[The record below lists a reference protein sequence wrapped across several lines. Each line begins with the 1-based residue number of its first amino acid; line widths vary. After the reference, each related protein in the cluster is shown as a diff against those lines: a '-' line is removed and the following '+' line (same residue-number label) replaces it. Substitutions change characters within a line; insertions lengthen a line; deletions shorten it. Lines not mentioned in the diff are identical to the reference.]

1 VVDVSD
7 DAKVARVF
15 YSHEKTGIIVQS
27 KRRVNLKLLLRR
39 KIKGLFDWPCG
50 RSLDNHGGMS
60 ESDPAQRPDESVP
73 KFRVNAQVFQI
84 LGLLA
89 VALALPITILV
100 LGLIGM
106 RKDRLNAAVETRISD
121 STAEV
126 PGLRQSLE
134 SIAEVNLPIAPVE
147 TPMRVFRLRLDLA
160 EKSKK
165 KRLELLDLLKQS
177 NAGFV
182 ETGDSTQPSWIVTIE
197 SSRVALFENDL
208 IRMGFLGERT
218 GEGSETIV
226 SDAFINQSVLYKVY
240 LEGAP

>member
-1 VVDVSD
+1 
-7 DAKVARVF
+7 
-15 YSHEKTGIIVQS
+15 
-27 KRRVNLKLLLRR
+27 
-39 KIKGLFDWPCG
+39 
-50 RSLDNHGGMS
+50 
-60 ESDPAQRPDESVP
+60 
-73 KFRVNAQVFQI
+73 VNAQVFQI